1 MEGAIKVLILA
12 GLYVL
17 AFFVVEC
24 LGFLHPFGWT
34 YSAVFLAVVG
44 AWPYFKLC
52 QRFPIPC
59 VAIICAV
66 LLLMFNFLIGEGH
79 EYFAIGCIGFG
90 CIAEV
95 LRKVFGNYRGRMG
108 VITSYA
114 AMSLIPFSMSIVLW
128 LDYETAMQLVVNRM
142 GDIYAAVM
150 GRMLSKY
157 MLLAMIILTLIFAV
171 TTMWILTRNWR
182 PRDQY
187 HFMREERR

>member
-90 CIAEV
+90 CLAEV

-114 AMSLIPFSMSIVLW
+114 AMSLIPFSMTIVLW
-128 LDYETAMQLVVNRM
+128 LDYDTAMQLVINRM

>member
-114 AMSLIPFSMSIVLW
+114 AMSLIPFSMTIVLW

>member
-1 MEGAIKVLILA
+1 MEGAFKVIILA

-17 AFFVVEC
+17 AFFLVEC

-34 YSAVFLAVVG
+34 YSAVFLAVVA

-59 VAIICAV
+59 VAIICPL
-66 LLLMFNFLIGEGH
+66 LLLMCNFLIGEGH
-79 EYFAIGCIGFG
+79 EYFALGCVGFG

-95 LRKVFGNYRGRMG
+95 LRKVFGNYRGRKG
-108 VITSYA
+108 VIASYA
-114 AMSLIPFSMSIVLW
+114 VMSLIPFSMTCVLW
-128 LDYETAMQLVVNRM
+128 IDYDTAMELVVNRM

-157 MLLAMIILTLIFAV
+157 MLLAMIILTLVFAV
-171 TTMWILTRNWR
+171 LTMWILTRNWR
-182 PRDQY
+182 PRDEY
-187 HFMREERR
+187 HFIRE